1 MPSRAMRS
9 GASPAMSRPAKRTP
23 PPLGARSPES
33 RLISVVLPAPL
44 GPISAWTPPPCTSSE
59 TSLTAA
65 RPPKR
70 FDSRS
75 IRSTGSATARS
86 HPPPHHAELVAQAA
100 DALGQQQHREDDEE
114 PHRQEPM
121 PRQIAQHFLH
131 QRQGE
136 GAQDGAIEAA
146 HAAQD

>member
-1 MPSRAMRS
+1 M
-9 GASPAMSRPAKRTP
+9 
-23 PPLGARSPES
+23 
-33 RLISVVLPAPL
+33 LISVVLPAPL
-44 GPISAWTPPPCTSSE
+44 GPISPWTPPPCRSSE

-70 FDSRS
+70 FDRRS
-75 IRSTGSATARS
+75 ILSTGSATARRRR
-86 HPPPHHAELVAQAA
+86 PLQRAELAAQAA

-121 PRQIAQHFLH
+121 PRQVAQHLLH

-136 GAQDGAIEAA
+136 GAEHGAVEA
-146 HAAQD
+146 